1 MLLKHQP
8 RVPRVFDL
16 FGAPSRLPILV
27 HTLPS
32 FRHTLRPALLAL
44 SLDSSLQ
51 APQCGFTD
59 ATVHLFDQLQ
69 VDYEC
74 IDCLDEERN
83 PGLREVSG

>member
-1 MLLKHQP
+1 M
-8 RVPRVFDL
+8 
-16 FGAPSRLPILV
+16 
-27 HTLPS
+27 
-32 FRHTLRPALLAL
+32 
-44 SLDSSLQ
+44 SLYSSLQ

-83 PGLREVSG
+83 PGLREVSGREGFGIDAVCWNACMHTGVYPAVGTAVTARERAHSRLLWS